1 MLVTIGRRVLST
13 FAIAPIALFLVFSLL
28 RITGNPI
35 EAALGDKLSEAEI
48 ARRVALAGL
57 DRPLLV
63 QFSEYVKR
71 VVSGDF
77 GLTLNN
83 EDVGAQ
89 ILHHLS
95 ATLEVT
101 AVGVILLALAVLF
114 WGALAAWHSNRLPD
128 SIITGVSIMSFALPG
143 FLGAV
148 LTRELARIAL
158 PEFQISGRLSLTNQ
172 IKWVSIPDSTGLV
185 VIDAIKIGDFGMLGD
200 ALLHLMLPAIA
211 LSLTAGTLIRVF
223 RNSLESQNQSPAHA
237 AARNRGIPFLRV
249 FWRHAIPPALPTVLA
264 GFGVTIGAYITGV
277 VFVER
282 VFEIRGLGYLLVE
295 AILERDFLLV
305 QGIFTITFLIVI
317 LLNTATDIVITVL
330 DKRQRAVLL

>member
-1 MLVTIGRRVLST
+1 LLVTIGRRVLST

-77 GLTLNN
+77 
-83 EDVGAQ
+83 GAQ